1 MSGQFSYLFSLL
13 KWHILIR
20 IMALL
25 KIVAYINR
33 SRHHFSKG
41 PLKPPDLSFMEAL
54 QYPSPKPPKNQ
65 KQFKT

>member
-1 MSGQFSYLFSLL
+1 MAYF
-13 KWHILIR
+13 LIR

-25 KIVAYINR
+25 KIVAYISR

-41 PLKPPDLSFMEAL
+41 PLKPPDLSLMEAL
-54 QYPSPKPPKNQ
+54 QYPCPKPQENQ